1 MEEKLSRETMTL
13 SVIIPAYNEEGRIG
27 KSLETIARYLN
38 ETGYRHEVVVVDDG
52 SEDLTTEVVEGF
64 ARGVKNFGLLKNG
77 VNRGKGYSIRHG
89 VLYSKGN
96 IILMSDADLS
106 TPIEEV
112 EKLLDPILS
121 EGYQVAIGSR
131 ALPGSDVRVHQ
142 PWYRENMGKVF
153 NLFVQALVIGG
164 IKDTQCGFKC
174 FTGRAAKAIFSRQA
188 LDGFSFDVEALFI
201 ARRLGYRIKEVP
213 IVWINSPASR
223 VHVLRDPLRMFRDL
237 WRIRLWDLRGRYG

>member
-1 MEEKLSRETMTL
+1 
-13 SVIIPAYNEEGRIG
+13 
-27 KSLETIARYLN
+27 
-38 ETGYRHEVVVVDDG
+38 
-52 SEDLTTEVVEGF
+52 
-64 ARGVKNFGLLKNG
+64 
-77 VNRGKGYSIRHG
+77 
-89 VLYSKGN
+89 
-96 IILMSDADLS
+96 MSDADLS

-201 ARRLGYRIKEVP
+201 ARKLGYKIKEVP

-223 VHVLRDPLRMFRDL
+223 VHVLRDPARMFTDL
-237 WRIRLWDLRGRYG
+237 FKIRLWDLRGRYG